1 MVVKKVWRTYDEDV
15 KKMVNLIEPEL
26 IALANGQKAILGES
40 EETSKMLFKIIS
52 SEEAKKLDG
61 REL

>member
-1 MVVKKVWRTYDEDV
+1 MDKKT
-15 KKMVNLIEPEL
+15 
-26 IALANGQKAILGES
+26 ILGES
-40 EETSKMLFKIIS
+40 EETGKMLFKIIS